1 MVSQPFLRGLL
12 REVSGVYQGSLRG
25 VSVVFQVYSKGLLSV
40 SKGWSMAVYFDID
53 TRIRLG
59 CFNGVSKSGSKI
71 F

>member
-1 MVSQPFLRGLL
+1 MVSQALLRGLL
-12 REVSGVYQGSLRG
+12 RDVSGVYQGSLRG
-25 VSVVFQVYSKGLLSV
+25 VSVVFQGYSKGLLSV
-40 SKGWSMAVYFDID
+40 GMAVHFEID